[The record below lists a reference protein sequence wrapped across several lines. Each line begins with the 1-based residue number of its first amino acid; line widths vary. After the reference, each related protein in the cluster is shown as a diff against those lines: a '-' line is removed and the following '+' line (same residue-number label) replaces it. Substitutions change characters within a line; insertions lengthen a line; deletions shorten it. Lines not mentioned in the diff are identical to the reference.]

1 VNTKNLQYV
10 LKCKKCGREF
20 EGFRLICEC
29 SQPLTIEWELPRDTD
44 FDIIIEK
51 SYLDIRRYNAAL
63 PIRLEYV
70 PSINVPITPIVKKKI
85 GDVTV
90 FFKLEYAMPTGSF
103 KDRGTWVTISKL
115 KEEGIKEVS
124 LDSSGNAAI
133 SLAAFSALEGIKA
146 HIYIPKSTS
155 EGKKII
161 LRNLGADVIEV
172 EGSRDRVHEVAIEDQ
187 KGEYISHW
195 INPFFIEGTKTVA
208 FEVYEQ
214 VGNVDYIIS
223 PVGSG
228 TLFLGFFRGYS
239 ELYEMGLIHDIPHMI
254 AAQAAGYE
262 SVSKKRENKASTLAE
277 GIAIKNPPRRDEILE
292 AIKITEGTGIAV
304 VDEEI
309 IEALQELYRYG
320 FIVEPT
326 SAVAFSAFKILAM
339 EDYFEKNSKI
349 LVPLTGSGLKSKIH
363 LKEEAHK

>member
-1 VNTKNLQYV
+1 MSVENLQYV
-10 LKCKKCGREF
+10 LKCKKCGKEY
-20 EGFRLICEC
+20 EGFRLTCEC
-29 SQPLTIEWELPRDTD
+29 SHTLTIEWELPLNVSFDDITD
-44 FDIIIEK
+44 KTYPDM
-51 SYLDIRRYNAAL
+51 RRYAAVL
-63 PIRLEYV
+63 PIFHEYI
-70 PSINVPITPIVKKKI
+70 PSISVPITPVIEKRI
-85 GDVTV
+85 GNVTV

-172 EGSRDRVHEVAIEDQ
+172 EGSRDRVHEVAIEDK

-208 FEVYEQ
+208 FEAYEQ
-214 VGNVDYIIS
+214 IGDIDYAIS

-228 TLFLGFFRGYS
+228 TLFLGLFKGFS
-239 ELYEMGLIHDIPHMI
+239 ELYEMGLINKIPHMI

-262 SVSKKRENKASTLAE
+262 SVSEKRRNKESTLAE
-277 GIAIKNPPRRDEILE
+277 GIAIKNPPRRDEIVE

-304 VDEEI
+304 IDEEI
-309 IEALQELYRYG
+309 MEALRELYRYG

-326 SAVAFSAFKILAM
+326 SAVAYSVFKKLAV
-339 EDYFEKNSKI
+339 EGYFEENSKI
-349 LVPLTGSGLKSKIH
+349 LLPLTGSGLKSKIH
-363 LKEEAHK
+363 L